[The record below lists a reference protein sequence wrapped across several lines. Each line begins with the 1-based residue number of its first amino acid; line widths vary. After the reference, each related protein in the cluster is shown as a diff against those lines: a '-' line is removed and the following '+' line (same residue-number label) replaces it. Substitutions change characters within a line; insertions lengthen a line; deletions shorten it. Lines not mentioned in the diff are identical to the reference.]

1 MRDSVLVVG
10 SGMMGSG
17 IGAMAALAGR
27 KVILLDVDR
36 ERAAQGRQRAMDC
49 IRLRA
54 DHGLN
59 TQEEA
64 LRAAGL
70 MECSGNLKEA

>member
-36 ERAAQGRQRAMDC
+36 ERAERGRQKAVAC
-49 IRLRA
+49 IRIRDRKSTL
-54 DHGLN
+54 LN
-59 TQEEA
+59 
-64 LRAAGL
+64 
-70 MECSGNLKEA
+70 SSH